1 MKKLVSSRISDECFE
16 IVGSLAPLLVPIGLI
31 GIGQYAFLGLAQSRE
46 LLRNLLSETDQGLH
60 VGIFFLAYIGWLLV
74 CRELALK
81 LLQRP
86 GEHTTSS
93 PLLEMLTAFCI
104 RLVKLGVVTIA
115 IYTAF
120 SILKGE
126 GTSLWPLAQV
136 ALVSAGIVLASFN
149 LSKRYSAKIP
159 LFGAA
164 LSVVLIFA
172 VFLVTGLA
180 DVTPLSWLSSK
191 SSAPSFFGSSVP
203 SWVPLLCAL
212 IGATLQA
219 FASITSL
226 HSHRWWAV
234 SLGLPLVVIS
244 AVGLPLEPAILLA
257 LGLAG
262 VFPSAI
268 LFDSR
273 QRNHPWPGTARGG
286 WMFAVPALIGF
297 ASFGLLFT
305 GYPASAGKFFGSMA
319 ILFIG
324 LGVWSAF
331 VAAIWCA
338 IIFRQRALGVTV
350 ALIGAIMMSGAIDH
364 GLRAELPKSGAQ
376 DQRPKI
382 HDHYTE
388 WKKTLP
394 DPETSPIF
402 VVAASGGGLRAAYWT
417 ALLLAKLDDATCGQF
432 SRHVYAYSG
441 VSGGSL
447 GVAAF
452 EAQRVTAPK
461 HTSCEAWR
469 AQQTREFLG
478 QDFLGSVIGSTIFAE
493 PLQRLF
499 FWNTGSDRGS
509 VLADAWTTAWD
520 ESHAAAKGALARPF
534 LEVFDTRLK
543 TDQIRPAIF
552 INATRV
558 ETGQRAVATNV
569 QIPLPDIDDI
579 FRISTLKRD
588 SRLETHRLSVADT
601 VLNSARFTYVSPA
614 ATVWGCFRSE
624 SPTTTS
630 DACSKDGMRHQL
642 WGRLVDGGY
651 FENSGLATLTEV
663 MRELGVSD
671 RKLRGYSGNPV
682 YFIVITNA
690 RESVLACPGRM
701 TPRWNVREPA
711 GRETAVAYEIIMLMT
726 RMVRGPAEPAL
737 LLPSLSEVSAPF
749 EALLSVRAARAN
761 VEVEQL
767 QLNMGCH
774 NMLEWALFSKSDANG
789 DPAKPI
795 DPDPALGWFL
805 STESRAWMDIR
816 ADEYAKHFPFDMAVC
831 DRPERQARG
840 QIGDPAI
847 HPQSCPEATVPLGQ
861 R

>member
-1 MKKLVSSRISDECFE
+1 MNKPVSARISDACFE
-16 IVGSLAPLLVPIGLI
+16 IAGLLAPLLIPIGLI
-31 GIGQYAFLGLAQSRE
+31 GIGQYVVLGLSQSRE
-46 LLRNLLSETDQGLH
+46 LLRNLLNDADQGFQ
-60 VGIFFLAYIGWLLV
+60 VGIFFLAYVVWLLV

-86 GEHTTSS
+86 GEHGTSS
-93 PLLEMLTAFCI
+93 PLIEMVTAFGI
-104 RLVKLGVVTIA
+104 RLVKLGVVAVA

-126 GTSLWPLAQV
+126 GTWTSLWPLAQV

-149 LSKRYSAKIP
+149 VSNTRYSAKIP
-159 LFGAA
+159 LFDAA

-180 DVTPLSWLSSK
+180 DVTTLSWLTSK
-191 SSAPSFFGSSVP
+191 SPAPSFPGSSVP
-203 SWVPLLCAL
+203 FWVPFLCASV
-212 IGATLQA
+212 GAALQA

-226 HSHRWWAV
+226 HSHRWWALSV
-234 SLGLPLVVIS
+234 GLLLVALS
-244 AVGLPLEPAILLA
+244 ALALPLEPAILLA

-262 VFPSAI
+262 IFPSAI
-268 LFDSR
+268 LLDSR
-273 QRNHPWPGTARGG
+273 QRNHPGRGG
-286 WMFAVPALIGF
+286 WMFALPALIGF

-305 GYPASAGKFFGSMA
+305 GYPASAGKWLGSMA

-324 LGVWSAF
+324 LSVWSAF

-350 ALIGAIMMSGAIDH
+350 ALIGAIIMSGAIDH
-364 GLRAELPKSGAQ
+364 GLRAELPKSGTQ

-382 HDHYTE
+382 HDHYRE

-452 EAQRVTAPK
+452 EAQRVTEPK
-461 HTSCEAWR
+461 HASCEAWR
-469 AQQTREFLG
+469 GQQVRHFLG
-478 QDFLGSVIGSTIFAE
+478 QDFLGSVIGSTVFAE

-520 ESHAAAKGALARPF
+520 ESHAAAKGAFARPF
-534 LEVFDTRLK
+534 LEVFDTKPTGDLV
-543 TDQIRPAIF
+543 RPALF

-579 FRISTLKRD
+579 FRISSLKRD
-588 SRLETHRLSVADT
+588 NRLETHGLSVADT

-614 ATVWGCFRSE
+614 ATVWGCFRSQ

-630 DACSKDGMRHQL
+630 DACSEDGVRHQL

-671 RKLRGYSGNPV
+671 R
-682 YFIVITNA
+682 T
-690 RESVLACPGRM
+690 
-701 TPRWNVREPA
+701 
-711 GRETAVAYEIIMLMT
+711 
-726 RMVRGPAEPAL
+726 
-737 LLPSLSEVSAPF
+737 
-749 EALLSVRAARAN
+749 
-761 VEVEQL
+761 
-767 QLNMGCH
+767 
-774 NMLEWALFSKSDANG
+774 D
-789 DPAKPI
+789 
-795 DPDPALGWFL
+795 
-805 STESRAWMDIR
+805 
-816 ADEYAKHFPFDMAVC
+816 
-831 DRPERQARG
+831 
-840 QIGDPAI
+840 
-847 HPQSCPEATVPLGQ
+847 
-861 R
+861 

>member
-1 MKKLVSSRISDECFE
+1 
-16 IVGSLAPLLVPIGLI
+16 
-31 GIGQYAFLGLAQSRE
+31 
-46 LLRNLLSETDQGLH
+46 
-60 VGIFFLAYIGWLLV
+60 
-74 CRELALK
+74 
-81 LLQRP
+81 
-86 GEHTTSS
+86 
-93 PLLEMLTAFCI
+93 
-104 RLVKLGVVTIA
+104 
-115 IYTAF
+115 
-120 SILKGE
+120 
-126 GTSLWPLAQV
+126 
-136 ALVSAGIVLASFN
+136 
-149 LSKRYSAKIP
+149 
-159 LFGAA
+159 
-164 LSVVLIFA
+164 
-172 VFLVTGLA
+172 
-180 DVTPLSWLSSK
+180 
-191 SSAPSFFGSSVP
+191 
-203 SWVPLLCAL
+203 
-212 IGATLQA
+212 
-219 FASITSL
+219 
-226 HSHRWWAV
+226 
-234 SLGLPLVVIS
+234 
-244 AVGLPLEPAILLA
+244 
-257 LGLAG
+257 
-262 VFPSAI
+262 
-268 LFDSR
+268 
-273 QRNHPWPGTARGG
+273 
-286 WMFAVPALIGF
+286 MFAIPALIGF

-305 GYPASAGKFFGSMA
+305 GYPASAGKWFGSMA

-376 DQRPKI
+376 DQRSKI

-461 HTSCEAWR
+461 HASCEAWR
-469 AQQTREFLG
+469 GQQARQFLG

-520 ESHAAAKGALARPF
+520 ESHAAAKGAFARPF
-534 LEVFDTRLK
+534 LEVFDTKPTGDLV
-543 TDQIRPAIF
+543 RPALF

-579 FRISTLKRD
+579 FRISSLKRD
-588 SRLETHRLSVADT
+588 NRLETHGLSVADT

-614 ATVWGCFRSE
+614 ATVWGCFRSQ

-630 DACSKDGMRHQL
+630 DACSEDGVRHQL

-671 RKLRGYSGNPV
+671 RKLQGYSGNPV
-682 YFIVITNA
+682 YYIVITND

-701 TPRWNVREPA
+701 TPRWNLRESA
-711 GRETAVAYEIIMLMT
+711 GRETAITYEIIMLMT
-726 RMVRGPAEPAL
+726 RMIRGPADPAL
-737 LLPSLSEVSAPF
+737 LLPSLSEVSSPF

-767 QLNMGCH
+767 QLNMGCQ

-816 ADEYAKHFPFDMAVC
+816 ADEYAKHFPFDMAAC

-847 HPQSCPEATVPLGQ
+847 HPQGCPEASLPPGQ
-861 R
+861 H